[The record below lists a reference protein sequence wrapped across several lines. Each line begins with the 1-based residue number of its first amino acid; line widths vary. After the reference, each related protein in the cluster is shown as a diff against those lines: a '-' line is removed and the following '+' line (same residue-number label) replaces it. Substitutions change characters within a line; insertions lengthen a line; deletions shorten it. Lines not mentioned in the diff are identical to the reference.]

1 MFDLMI
7 IDNIETICT
16 YFDLLV
22 MVIIYDDD
30 LIMSTILCHVFLFY
44 P

>member
-1 MFDLMI
+1 MI

-30 LIMSTILCHVFLFY
+30 FFMSTILCHVFLFY